1 LWSFTNGHRL
11 RSYRI
16 GTLCTLKWDARK
28 IFEKKTENQVLFQP
42 RIEWWYQYNKI
53 RETLPPRYQKMDLL
67 ELFDDLNVSIRYFSY
82 ATGLPDAIRVRH
94 SKKAREKIKGEKKLL
109 IYNTPKGELV
119 EELRRSSDGAWRIHK
134 FSVQTTEDI
143 EKAIWLFENTSC
155 ILIRENFEKGSK
167 FVGERGEPQF
177 FVPRSGY
184 QRLAI
189 ELMGIE
195 NLIYLLVD
203 FPKKVERLMQ
213 AINNS
218 YDSLYEDIIS
228 YGKVKIINFGENID
242 ANIVPPRYFEKYCL
256 PFYDKRSRQLQK
268 AGIYTHIHIDGSFKP
283 LSKYLKD
290 LPFDGLEA
298 LTPLPQGDVS
308 LEEMKDAVGEK
319 ILLDGIPAII
329 FLPDYPLKKFK
340 DFIRRIIELFWPRL
354 ILGASDEVPPP
365 ADIERVKI
373 VSEIVDN
380 FDHEKL

>member
-1 LWSFTNGHRL
+1 MEIMTKREVNL
-11 RSYRI
+11 R
-16 GTLCTLKWDARK
+16 

-53 RETLPPRYQKMDLL
+53 RGALPARYQKMNLL

-94 SKKAREKIKGEKKLL
+94 SRKAKEKIKGEKKFL
-109 IYNTPKGELV
+109 IYDTPKGELV

-134 FSVQTTEDI
+134 FSVETTEDI

-155 ILIRENFEKGSK
+155 ILMRENFEKGSK

-195 NLIYLLVD
+195 NLIYLLAD
-203 FPKKVERLMQ
+203 FPRKVERLMQ

-242 ANIVPPRYFEKYCL
+242 ANIVSPPYFEKYCV
-256 PFYDKRSRQLQK
+256 PFYDTRSRQLQK

-283 LSKYLKD
+283 LFRYLKD
-290 LPFDGLEA
+290 IPFDGLEA

-319 ILLDGIPAII
+319 ILLDGIPAIM
-329 FLPDYPLKKFK
+329 FLADYPLEEFK
-340 DFIRRIIELFWPRL
+340 DFIRKIVELFWPRL

-373 VSEIVDN
+373 VSEIVNN
-380 FDHEKL
+380 FNHEKL

>member
-1 LWSFTNGHRL
+1 MEIMTKREVNL
-11 RSYRI
+11 R
-16 GTLCTLKWDARK
+16 

-53 RETLPPRYQKMDLL
+53 RGTLPARYQKMDLL

-94 SKKAREKIKGEKKLL
+94 SKKAKEKIKGEKKFL

-119 EELRRSSDGAWRIHK
+119 EELRQSSDGAWRIHK
-134 FSVQTTEDI
+134 FSVETTEDI

-242 ANIVPPRYFEKYCL
+242 ANIVPPPYFEKYCL

-319 ILLDGIPAII
+319 ILLDGIPAIM
-329 FLPDYPLKKFK
+329 FLPDYPLEKFK
-340 DFIRRIIELFWPRL
+340 NFIRKIIELFWPRL

-373 VSEIVDN
+373 VSEIVNN
-380 FDHEKL
+380 FNHEKL

>member
-1 LWSFTNGHRL
+1 MEIMTKREVNL
-11 RSYRI
+11 R
-16 GTLCTLKWDARK
+16 

-53 RETLPPRYQKMDLL
+53 RGTLPLRYQKMDLL

-94 SKKAREKIKGEKKLL
+94 SKKAKEKIKGEKKFL

-119 EELRRSSDGAWRIHK
+119 EESKQSSDGAWRILK
-134 FSVQTTEDI
+134 FLVETIGDI

-319 ILLDGIPAII
+319 ILLDGIPAIM
-329 FLPDYPLKKFK
+329 FLPNYPLEKFK
-340 DFIRRIIELFWPRL
+340 DFIRKIIELFWPRL

-373 VSEIVDN
+373 VSEIVNN
-380 FDHEKL
+380 FNHEKL